1 MDFLYIVMLISLDS
15 RAKKQIVDIQG
26 LEVIFMIRKEEVG
39 TDNVKQQITMSIP
52 SYLLKS

>member
-1 MDFLYIVMLISLDS
+1 MLISLDS

-39 TDNVKQQITMSIP
+39 TDNVKQQRAMSIP

>member
-39 TDNVKQQITMSIP
+39 TDNVKQQRAMSIP